1 MNNKRSIVIL
11 FLGLVLVFGS
21 AIYLLPLMNNSIMDS
36 EGEKVIEEI
45 KDEKVCYMYVYSSDC
60 AYCNNI
66 EKEIKEF
73 SKKEKVFEINAI
85 DIQSIVQNYDW
96 EKHAQENDKEIGEK
110 MSNGGNIFY
119 NDLNEK
125 EIMDKYP
132 PLYYKIIWANEGY
145 VAVNPQKKQNKIYA
159 VSTHPILEEK
169 DLQLDNL
176 VVPGVPMLLKVE
188 EGRITEYYFDDKEII
203 NFLNSDIEPV
213 DNYWNIE

>member
-73 SKKEKVFEINAI
+73 
-85 DIQSIVQNYDW
+85 
-96 EKHAQENDKEIGEK
+96 
-110 MSNGGNIFY
+110 
-119 NDLNEK
+119 
-125 EIMDKYP
+125 
-132 PLYYKIIWANEGY
+132 
-145 VAVNPQKKQNKIYA
+145 
-159 VSTHPILEEK
+159 
-169 DLQLDNL
+169 
-176 VVPGVPMLLKVE
+176 
-188 EGRITEYYFDDKEII
+188 
-203 NFLNSDIEPV
+203 
-213 DNYWNIE
+213 